1 MSETELLKAFTVDRS
16 EEAFAALVRRYAGL
30 VYSTAKRRLANGSL
44 AEDITQLVFIR
55 FARKPPDVK
64 TDAELAAWLH
74 RTTIHVTIDQ
84 WRSESRRRTR
94 ELQAVVMEPATPET
108 AIWEEISPKLD
119 EALNQLSDDD
129 RQVLLLRFFN
139 RHSMREVGLALGV
152 SEDAAKMR
160 VSRAVNRLRTQL
172 NVGAACTAAV
182 LAALLA
188 ERSAEAAPGPLI
200 TRLSALKLPAVVGV
214 SGVLASCLR
223 VGLGKLAIGAATLV
237 LVSAVTVHF
246 VRAGRVPTPETAG
259 RPAVG
264 ATAIANEAGGAGPD
278 GVSAKPRRL
287 GLVADQAV
295 PVKLRFV
302 VLDAQTAKP
311 LAGTRVSA
319 HYFGVGGMGEAH
331 DLLTDRNGVASI
343 PGPDDPDKDHCL
355 NVFATAEH
363 HVSKVV
369 QFGAAVPADYTL
381 RLDQALTMDGV
392 VVDEHGQPVE
402 GVKILVEG
410 PGNRPGQKEN
420 VDFQTCPCFTTSDG
434 SWSCSYLPMDYT
446 NEVHFVLEKPGYAAT
461 RPQVPVAKTGLH
473 GLVLVIDQGR
483 VVTGRVVT
491 REGWP
496 VAGAH
501 IKVASGPSVDTDDA
515 GGFMIAGVA
524 AGPHFSRCPPLETN
538 DSGAFIVRGM
548 VGIGPLQVDLATMA
562 DGYAPQ
568 IRTVAL
574 VETTNIVNFTLAPG
588 RDFCGHVRDEEGQ
601 PIANAV
607 VLTDWDNQGIRAIVW
622 DTRTDA
628 AGQFEWRGAPEAA
641 TLYWFE
647 AQGYECQRDVSLVA
661 DGSDHV
667 IVLKRK

>member
-55 FARKPPDVK
+55 FARKPPGVK
-64 TDAELAAWLH
+64 TDGELAAWLH
-74 RTTIHVTIDQ
+74 RTTIHVTIDL
-84 WRSESRRRTR
+84 WRSESRRRAR

-108 AIWEEISPKLD
+108 AIWEDISPKLD
-119 EALNQLSDDD
+119 EALNQLGDDD

-139 RHSMREVGLALGV
+139 RQSMREVGLALGV

-200 TRLSALKLPAVVGV
+200 TRLSALKLPAAVGG
-214 SGVLASCLR
+214 SGVIAACLR
-223 VGLGKLAIGAATLV
+223 VGLGKLAVGATALL

-246 VRAGRVPTPETAG
+246 VRSGGVSTSETAG

-264 ATAIANEAGGAGPD
+264 ATATANEAGGTGPD
-278 GVSAKPRRL
+278 GVSAKPGTP

-295 PVKLRFV
+295 PIKLRFV
-302 VLDAQTAKP
+302 VLDAQTGKP
-311 LAGTRVSA
+311 LAGSRVHA
-319 HYFGVGGMGEAH
+319 AYFGVGGMGESH
-331 DLLTDRNGVASI
+331 DLLTDRNGVAAIS
-343 PGPDDPDKDHCL
+343 GPDDPNKNQCL
-355 NVFATAEH
+355 NVFATTEQ
-363 HVSKVV
+363 HVSKAV
-369 QFGAAVPADYTL
+369 QLGAAVPADYTL
-381 RLDQALTMDGV
+381 RLDQAMTMDGV
-392 VVDEHGQPVE
+392 VVDERGQPVE

-410 PGNRPGQKEN
+410 PGNKPGQKEN

-446 NEVHFVLEKPGYAAT
+446 NEVHFVLGKPGYAAT
-461 RPQVPVAKTGLH
+461 YPQVPVAKTGLH

-501 IKVASGPSVDTDDA
+501 IKVVSGQSVDTDDA
-515 GGFMIAGVA
+515 GGFLIAGVA
-524 AGPHFSRCPPLETN
+524 GDTQFSHCPPLETN
-538 DSGAFIVRGM
+538 DAGAFVVRGM
-548 VGIGPLQVDLATMA
+548 VGIGPLHVDLAIIA

-574 VETTNIVNFTLAPG
+574 AGATNFVDFTLTPG

-607 VLTDWDNQGIRAIVW
+607 VQTDWNNQGIRAIEW
-622 DTRTDA
+622 ATRTDA
-628 AGQFEWRGAPEAA
+628 AGQFEWRGAPEEA

-647 AQGYECQRDVSLVA
+647 ADGYEWQRDVSLVA
-661 DGSDHV
+661 DGSDHL